1 MVSTLSWPHR
11 HVSQCWAPRS
21 HAGGIKHATP
31 DESERAALSTV
42 LFGFLR
48 EDEEAAAFF
57 RGQQRTIKQVTVTM
71 IPKPN
76 E

>member
-1 MVSTLSWPHR
+1 MAPQARQPMLGTLNAHR
-11 HVSQCWAPRS
+11 RYQNMLHL
-21 HAGGIKHATP
+21 
-31 DESERAALSTV
+31 DESERAAVSTV

-57 RGQQRTIKQVTVTM
+57 RGQQWTIKQVTVTM